1 MDEVRDDLGRLLE
14 LPASPRRIVSLV
26 PNLSETLWWWHL
38 ADRVVGLTDFCV
50 APPHVFEHAVRVRG
64 TKNPAVDRIVSLEP
78 DLVLANEEE
87 NRELDVRRLAD
98 AGVAV
103 YVTRVRSL
111 PDASASLAGLG
122 RAVGQPTLATGTG
135 QAILRA
141 LDQARPPAEAIAAV
155 CPIWRDGDQRG
166 DAETWWLIGGDTFA
180 GDLLE
185 RCGFVP
191 ALPSLADARYPR
203 YRRDEL
209 EEARPAAVLLPDEPY
224 RFAASD
230 AEVFASWPA
239 RVRHLDGT
247 ALSWWGPRTPHA
259 IGDLVRLARQMAR
272 PRRRG
277 RPGSDREA

>member
-1 MDEVRDDLGRLLE
+1 MPEVRDDLGRRLE
-14 LPASPRRIVSLV
+14 LAASPRRIVSLV

-50 APPHVFEHAVRVRG
+50 APPGAFEHGVRVRG
-64 TKNPAVDRIVSLEP
+64 TKNPDVDRIISLAP
-78 DLVLANEEE
+78 DLVVASEEE
-87 NRELDVRRLAD
+87 NRELDVRRLTD

-111 PDASASLAGLG
+111 ADAAASLAGLG
-122 RAVGQPTLATGTG
+122 RAVGQPGLADGTE
-135 QAILRA
+135 QAIRRA
-141 LDQARPPAEAIAAV
+141 LDQARPPADPIAAV
-155 CPIWRDGDQRG
+155 CPIWRDGDRRG
-166 DAETWWLIGGDTFA
+166 AAETWWLIGGDTFA

-185 RCGFVP
+185 TCGFVP
-191 ALPSLADARYPR
+191 ALPSLAEARYPR

-209 EEARPAAVLLPDEPY
+209 EDARPAAVLLPDEPY
-224 RFAASD
+224 RFTASD

-259 IGDLVRLARQMAR
+259 VGDLVRLARQLAR
-272 PRRRG
+272 PRRCG
-277 RPGSDREA
+277 RSRSDRAA